1 MPVVDPEKLLSRAKR
16 VDERLAL
23 RIKTFGSPEVFHF
36 HTLNISH
43 SGILVA
49 CYDVVP
55 FNKNTI
61 LELTIDP
68 EAKTIKKSMY
78 ALGRIVRIVKGYSQG
93 FQKYKSNLGEDMDIK
108 SVMGITIF
116 DLNDQDQKI
125 WREFVLDSSLRAA

>member
-1 MPVVDPEKLLSRAKR
+1 MDLEKKISRSKR

-23 RIKTFGSPEVFHF
+23 QIKTFGSPEVYQF

-43 SGILVA
+43 SGVLVA

-61 LELTIDP
+61 LEITLDP
-68 EAKTIKKSMY
+68 EVNTLKKSMY

-125 WREFVLDSSLRAA
+125 WREFVLDASLHAA

>member
-1 MPVVDPEKLLSRAKR
+1 MLDLEKKISRSKR

-23 RIKTFGSPEVFHF
+23 QIKTFGSPEVYQF

-43 SGILVA
+43 SGVLVA

-61 LELTIDP
+61 LEITLDP
-68 EAKTIKKSMY
+68 EVNTLKKSMY

-125 WREFVLDSSLRAA
+125 WREFVLDASLHAA